1 MFRFY
6 NGSSLSANLV
16 VIWRLSPPW
25 IWSCTLDLSLAR
37 QTYNGLNRLGMWI
50 FWYMSPKAGEGVIRP
65 HGALVVLTRIG
76 MWGTD
81 RYVWGPFWL
90 RWEPLG
96 RRGGGPSSQGLLV
109 VFPVYT
115 FGDTLGIYMA
125 IIGLGARRHGVSG
138 WGGPFLVNM
147 Y

>member
-1 MFRFY
+1 MCSKGTPGRWH
-6 NGSSLSANLV
+6 
-16 VIWRLSPPW
+16 VIAHASTR
-25 IWSCTLDLSLAR
+25 T
-37 QTYNGLNRLGMWI
+37 GGMT
-50 FWYMSPKAGEGVIRP
+50 RP
-65 HGALVVLTRIG
+65 RGAPR
-76 MWGTD
+76 
-81 RYVWGPFWL
+81 PAS
-90 RWEPLG
+90 
-96 RRGGGPSSQGLLV
+96 GGGPSSQGLLV

>member
-37 QTYNGLNRLGMWI
+37 QTYNGLNMLGMWI
-50 FWYMSPKAGEGVIRP
+50 FWYMSPQAGEGWSVLMGLLLFW
-65 HGALVVLTRIG
+65 HGSECEAQIG
-76 MWGTD
+76 MSGDHLIAMRAPERPARGWAVLSGAPGCFSGIYFWG
-81 RYVWGPFWL
+81 YFGYIHGYHWS
-90 RWEPLG
+90 
-96 RRGGGPSSQGLLV
+96 GGPPG
-109 VFPVYT
+109 
-115 FGDTLGIYMA
+115 
-125 IIGLGARRHGVSG
+125 G